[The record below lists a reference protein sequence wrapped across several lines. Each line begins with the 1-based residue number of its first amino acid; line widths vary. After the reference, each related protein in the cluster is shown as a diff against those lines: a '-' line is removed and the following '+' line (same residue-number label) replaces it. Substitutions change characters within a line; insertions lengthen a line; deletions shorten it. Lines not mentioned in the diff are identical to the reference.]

1 MTNKV
6 VYKTQKEDYIEKKI
20 VELNF
25 ISSFIIFDLSN
36 LFFVDQTKSRKFV

>member
-25 ISSFIIFDLSN
+25 IFYN
-36 LFFVDQTKSRKFV
+36 L